1 VETCLQEIHSFSG
14 TGFAVKIVM
23 IKNLKPVDFF
33 FLCLTAGTT
42 IFALGCVALMI
53 AS

>member
-1 VETCLQEIHSFSG
+1 VAQGLLC
-14 TGFAVKIVM
+14 KIVM